1 MKYFR
6 VNYLLDVIRSSL
18 FLAVNGGGLVVNV
31 CLIRLV
37 IVVYWDFLTMHLVV
51 SIMILSTRYHDCH
64 REKSLCNC
72 FDNL

>member
-37 IVVYWDFLTMHLVV
+37 IVVHWDHLVE
-51 SIMILSTRYHDCH
+51 SIMILSTRYHNFH
-64 REKSLCNC
+64 GEKSLCWC
-72 FDNL
+72 FNNL

>member
-37 IVVYWDFLTMHLVV
+37 IVVHWDFLTFLLC
-51 SIMILSTRYHDCH
+51 LS
-64 REKSLCNC
+64 
-72 FDNL
+72 

>member
-1 MKYFR
+1 MKYFK

-37 IVVYWDFLTMHLVV
+37 IEHCVLGLSDHLVV
-51 SIMILSTRYHDCH
+51 TIMILATRNHDFH
-64 REKSLCNC
+64 REKSLCRC

>member
-37 IVVYWDFLTMHLVV
+37 IVVHCDFLT
-51 SIMILSTRYHDCH
+51 ILW
-64 REKSLCNC
+64 
-72 FDNL
+72 